1 MKISMPKP
9 RFTNILIWVIAVLFS
24 IFYWGAINPETITKT
39 GKIASA
45 CLFAIICLALLCW
58 TIYYCYYLIFVNENN
73 KLPWDSWMLYASLIF
88 LYVGVN
94 LLSVFSIFEIQKIFI
109 CEIFFILFLAF
120 IFARIIFNIIRKS
133 GFFAFAE
140 ENIALFIAIFFGAFI
155 VAVYFQTNL
164 AANII
169 ADILMGCISVLLITF
184 MLKTFVVE
192 QVKLKSLSDIM
203 NFVFLFLT
211 TIATSITT
219 IYLLFWGLEADNH
232 DLFNSIIT
240 VFAGVL
246 GGALTLAGVAWTIR
260 HGVEERA
267 DIEKKREKEHQE
279 AEKRAAEPFFA
290 LHTYSN
296 LVSEKRAN
304 SIKSRICLCEKG
316 YEWRSTIINS
326 SNSNFFIRGVSIQGK
341 YYPLPYNN
349 MVLKEQTMC
358 LIVVREGNASE
369 QDNIIELYVEDI
381 IKNMHIYQMKYY
393 CNKSDTDHPY
403 SSAYELW
410 AKEEIEK
417 EE

>member
-1 MKISMPKP
+1 MKNSMPKP
-9 RFTNILIWVIAVLFS
+9 RLINILFWAIAVAFS
-24 IFYWGAINPETITKT
+24 LLYWGLINPETITDT

-45 CLFAIICLALLCW
+45 CLFAILCLALLCW

-73 KLPWDSWMLYASLIF
+73 KLPWDSWMLYASLFF

-94 LLSVFSIFEIQKIFI
+94 LLSVFSLFEIQKIYI
-109 CEIFFILFLAF
+109 CEIFFLFFLAC
-120 IFARIIFNIIRKS
+120 IFARILFNIIRKS
-133 GFFAFAE
+133 GFFAYTE

-155 VAVYFQTNL
+155 IAIYFQTSL

-260 HGVEERA
+260 SQ
-267 DIEKKREKEHQE
+267 REKDHKEE
-279 AEKRAAEPFFA
+279 VLKCKPLFR
-290 LHTYSN
+290 Y
-296 LVSEKRAN
+296 
-304 SIKSRICLCEKG
+304 CEKDDAQNKEIDQTFNFTKG
-316 YEWRSTIINS
+316 NALLKNCFEGGFCFKNFAESVFEIQSIEVNGNVFTPLEYALVEKNTYFNIRFYKS
-326 SNSNFFIRGVSIQGK
+326 SEGVSSFCMNVVDILGN
-341 YYPLPYNN
+341 PYRFE
-349 MVLKEQTMC
+349 L
-358 LIVVREGNASE
+358 VRGEEG
-369 QDNIIELYVEDI
+369 
-381 IKNMHIYQMKYY
+381 
-393 CNKSDTDHPY
+393 
-403 SSAYELW
+403 
-410 AKEEIEK
+410 EITGIREVK
-417 EE
+417 KK

>member
-1 MKISMPKP
+1 MKNSMPKP
-9 RFTNILIWVIAVLFS
+9 RLINILFWAIAVAFS
-24 IFYWGAINPETITKT
+24 LLYWGLINPETITDT

-45 CLFAIICLALLCW
+45 CLFAILCLALLCW

-73 KLPWDSWMLYASLIF
+73 KLPWDSWMLYASLFF

-94 LLSVFSIFEIQKIFI
+94 LLSVFSLFEIQKIYI
-109 CEIFFILFLAF
+109 CEIFFLFFLAC
-120 IFARIIFNIIRKS
+120 IFARILFNIIRKS
-133 GFFAFAE
+133 GFFAYTE

-155 VAVYFQTNL
+155 IAIYFQTSL

-260 HGVEERA
+260 SQ
-267 DIEKKREKEHQE
+267 REKDHKEE
-279 AEKRAAEPFFA
+279 VLKCKPLFRYCEKDDAQNKEIDQTFNFTKGNALLKNCFEGDFFFKNF
-290 LHTYSN
+290 TESIF
-296 LVSEKRAN
+296 E
-304 SIKSRICLCEKG
+304 IKSIEVNGNVFTPLEYALVEKNT
-316 YEWRSTIINS
+316 YFN
-326 SNSNFFIRGVSIQGK
+326 IRFNIQSEGVLSFCMNVVDILGN
-341 YYPLPYNN
+341 PYRFEL
-349 MVLKEQTMC
+349 VRGEEGEITGIREVKE
-358 LIVVREGNASE
+358 
-369 QDNIIELYVEDI
+369 
-381 IKNMHIYQMKYY
+381 K
-393 CNKSDTDHPY
+393 
-403 SSAYELW
+403 
-410 AKEEIEK
+410 
-417 EE
+417 